1 MRAAPLHIQ
10 PKTLVA
16 WWARQL
22 IAPRCVPPQS
32 IIQDMHSR
40 KALDALRPTFG
51 RVLGNA
57 HLGDSSLLGIK
68 ERVTIN
74 KGETS

>member
-1 MRAAPLHIQ
+1 M
-10 PKTLVA
+10 
-16 WWARQL
+16 
-22 IAPRCVPPQS
+22 VPPRQGSVSRSVAFLHNQS
-32 IIQDMHSR
+32 FRICIQR
-40 KALDALRPTFG
+40 KALDALRPTF
-51 RVLGNA
+51 RSVFGNA